1 MYMPEKKLCWVGK
14 ATGKFWVTEVEQAV
28 VGEVI
33 CCSEIS
39 LGDNAF
45 SLYI

>member
-1 MYMPEKKLCWVGK
+1 MPEKKICWVGK
-14 ATGKFWVTEVEQAV
+14 AAGEFRVTEVEQSA

-39 LGDNAF
+39 LGR
-45 SLYI
+45 